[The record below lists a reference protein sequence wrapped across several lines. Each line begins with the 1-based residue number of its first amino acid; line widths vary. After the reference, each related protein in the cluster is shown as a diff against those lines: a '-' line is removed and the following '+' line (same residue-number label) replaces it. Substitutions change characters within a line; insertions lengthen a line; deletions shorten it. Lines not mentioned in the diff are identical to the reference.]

1 MMKTLYMIGGTMGV
15 GKTTVCQQLKQ
26 DLPNSVFLDGDW
38 CWDASPFQVTDE
50 TKAMVT
56 NNICYVLNN
65 FLKCSAYSNNLNRR
79 RCSMAEK
86 FPYEDIVNLPPH
98 ISKKHPQPSMMDR
111 AARFAPFA
119 AITGYEE
126 MVLEEARVTEERVDL
141 DEGALSLLNEKLNMI
156 QEFLDEEPEV
166 TITYFEPDKKKSGG
180 AYITIT
186 GTVKRIDEYEHLV
199 ILTDGKKI
207 RIEDIYA
214 LESDL
219 FYSLGL
225 DE

>member
-1 MMKTLYMIGGTMGV
+1 
-15 GKTTVCQQLKQ
+15 
-26 DLPNSVFLDGDW
+26 
-38 CWDASPFQVTDE
+38 
-50 TKAMVT
+50 
-56 NNICYVLNN
+56 
-65 FLKCSAYSNNLNRR
+65 
-79 RCSMAEK
+79 MAEK
-86 FPYEDIVNLPPH
+86 FPYEDIVNLSPH

-180 AYITIT
+180 AYVNIT
-186 GTVKRIDEYEHLV
+186 GIVKRIDEYEHFV
-199 ILTDGKKI
+199 IMTDGKKI

-214 LESDL
+214 IGSDL

-225 DE
+225 EE

>member
-1 MMKTLYMIGGTMGV
+1 
-15 GKTTVCQQLKQ
+15 
-26 DLPNSVFLDGDW
+26 
-38 CWDASPFQVTDE
+38 
-50 TKAMVT
+50 
-56 NNICYVLNN
+56 
-65 FLKCSAYSNNLNRR
+65 
-79 RCSMAEK
+79 MAEK

-126 MVLEEARVTEERVDL
+126 MVLEEARVTEERMDL
-141 DEGALSLLNEKLNMI
+141 DEGALALLNEKLNMI

-166 TITYFEPDKKKSGG
+166 TIIYFEPDKKKSGG
-180 AYITIT
+180 AYVNIT
-186 GTVKRIDEYEHLV
+186 GIVKRIDEYEHFV
-199 ILTDGKKI
+199 IMTDGKKI

-214 LESDL
+214 IGSDL

-225 DE
+225 EE

>member
-1 MMKTLYMIGGTMGV
+1 
-15 GKTTVCQQLKQ
+15 
-26 DLPNSVFLDGDW
+26 
-38 CWDASPFQVTDE
+38 
-50 TKAMVT
+50 
-56 NNICYVLNN
+56 
-65 FLKCSAYSNNLNRR
+65 
-79 RCSMAEK
+79 MAEK

-126 MVLEEARVTEERVDL
+126 MVLEEARVTEERIDL
-141 DEGALSLLNEKLNMI
+141 DEGSLSLLNEKLNII

-180 AYITIT
+180 TYVTIT
-186 GTVKRIDEYEHLV
+186 GIVKRIDEYEHLV
-199 ILTDGKKI
+199 IMTDGKKI
-207 RIEDIYA
+207 RVEDIYA
-214 LESDL
+214 IGSDL

-225 DE
+225 ED

>member
-1 MMKTLYMIGGTMGV
+1 
-15 GKTTVCQQLKQ
+15 
-26 DLPNSVFLDGDW
+26 
-38 CWDASPFQVTDE
+38 
-50 TKAMVT
+50 
-56 NNICYVLNN
+56 
-65 FLKCSAYSNNLNRR
+65 
-79 RCSMAEK
+79 MAEK

-126 MVLEEARVTEERVDL
+126 MVLEEARVTEERIDL
-141 DEGALSLLNEKLNMI
+141 DEGALALLNEKLNMI

-180 AYITIT
+180 AYVSIT
-186 GTVKRIDEYEHLV
+186 GVVKRIDEYEHLV
-199 ILTDGKKI
+199 IMTDGKKI
-207 RIEDIYA
+207 NIEEIYD
-214 LESDL
+214 LQSDL

-225 DE
+225 D

>member
-1 MMKTLYMIGGTMGV
+1 
-15 GKTTVCQQLKQ
+15 
-26 DLPNSVFLDGDW
+26 
-38 CWDASPFQVTDE
+38 
-50 TKAMVT
+50 
-56 NNICYVLNN
+56 
-65 FLKCSAYSNNLNRR
+65 
-79 RCSMAEK
+79 MAEK

-126 MVLEEARVTEERVDL
+126 MVLEEARVTEERIDL
-141 DEGALSLLNEKLNMI
+141 DEGALALLNEKLNMI

-180 AYITIT
+180 AYVSIA
-186 GTVKRIDEYEHLV
+186 GVVKRIDEYEHLV

-207 RIEDIYA
+207 LIEDIYA
-214 LESDL
+214 IESDL

>member
-1 MMKTLYMIGGTMGV
+1 
-15 GKTTVCQQLKQ
+15 
-26 DLPNSVFLDGDW
+26 
-38 CWDASPFQVTDE
+38 
-50 TKAMVT
+50 
-56 NNICYVLNN
+56 
-65 FLKCSAYSNNLNRR
+65 
-79 RCSMAEK
+79 MAEK

-180 AYITIT
+180 AYVSIT
-186 GTVKRIDEYEHLV
+186 GVVKRIDEYEHLV
-199 ILTDGKKI
+199 ILADGKKI
-207 RIEDIYA
+207 LIEDIYA
-214 LESDL
+214 IESDL

>member
-1 MMKTLYMIGGTMGV
+1 
-15 GKTTVCQQLKQ
+15 
-26 DLPNSVFLDGDW
+26 
-38 CWDASPFQVTDE
+38 
-50 TKAMVT
+50 
-56 NNICYVLNN
+56 
-65 FLKCSAYSNNLNRR
+65 
-79 RCSMAEK
+79 MAEK

-141 DEGALSLLNEKLNMI
+141 DEGALSFLNEKLNMI
-156 QEFLDEEPEV
+156 REFLDEEPEV

-180 AYITIT
+180 AYVSIA
-186 GTVKRIDEYEHLV
+186 GVVKRIDEYEHLV

-207 RIEDIYA
+207 LIEDIYA
-214 LESDL
+214 IESDL

>member
-1 MMKTLYMIGGTMGV
+1 
-15 GKTTVCQQLKQ
+15 
-26 DLPNSVFLDGDW
+26 
-38 CWDASPFQVTDE
+38 
-50 TKAMVT
+50 
-56 NNICYVLNN
+56 
-65 FLKCSAYSNNLNRR
+65 
-79 RCSMAEK
+79 MAEK

-98 ISKKHPQPSMMDR
+98 ISKRHPQPSMMDR

-126 MVLEEARVTEERVDL
+126 MVLEEARVTEERIDL
-141 DEGALSLLNEKLNMI
+141 DEGSLSLLNEKLNMI

-180 AYITIT
+180 AYVNIT
-186 GTVKRIDEYEHLV
+186 GIVKRIDEYEHFV
-199 ILTDGKKI
+199 IMTDGKKI

-214 LESDL
+214 IGSDL

-225 DE
+225 EE

>member
-1 MMKTLYMIGGTMGV
+1 
-15 GKTTVCQQLKQ
+15 
-26 DLPNSVFLDGDW
+26 
-38 CWDASPFQVTDE
+38 
-50 TKAMVT
+50 
-56 NNICYVLNN
+56 
-65 FLKCSAYSNNLNRR
+65 
-79 RCSMAEK
+79 MAEK

-98 ISKKHPQPSMMDR
+98 ISKRHPQPSMMDR

-126 MVLEEARVTEERVDL
+126 MVLEEARVTEERIDL
-141 DEGALSLLNEKLNMI
+141 DEGTLSLLNEKLNMI

-180 AYITIT
+180 AYVSIT
-186 GTVKRIDEYEHLV
+186 GVVKRIDEYEHFV
-199 ILTDGKKI
+199 IMTDGKKI

-214 LESDL
+214 IGSDL

-225 DE
+225 EE

>member
-1 MMKTLYMIGGTMGV
+1 
-15 GKTTVCQQLKQ
+15 
-26 DLPNSVFLDGDW
+26 
-38 CWDASPFQVTDE
+38 
-50 TKAMVT
+50 
-56 NNICYVLNN
+56 
-65 FLKCSAYSNNLNRR
+65 
-79 RCSMAEK
+79 MAEK

-98 ISKKHPQPSMMDR
+98 ISKRHPQPSMMDR

-126 MVLEEARVTEERVDL
+126 MVLEEARVTEERIDL
-141 DEGALSLLNEKLNMI
+141 DEGTLSLLNEKLNMI

-180 AYITIT
+180 AYVNIT
-186 GTVKRIDEYEHLV
+186 GIVKRIDEYEHFV
-199 ILTDGKKI
+199 IMTDGKKI

-214 LESDL
+214 MGSDL

-225 DE
+225 EE

>member
-1 MMKTLYMIGGTMGV
+1 
-15 GKTTVCQQLKQ
+15 
-26 DLPNSVFLDGDW
+26 
-38 CWDASPFQVTDE
+38 
-50 TKAMVT
+50 
-56 NNICYVLNN
+56 
-65 FLKCSAYSNNLNRR
+65 
-79 RCSMAEK
+79 MAEK
-86 FPYEDIVNLPPH
+86 YPYEDIVNLPPH

-166 TITYFEPDKKKSGG
+166 TITYFEPDKKKDGG
-180 AYITIT
+180 AYISIT
-186 GTVKRIDEYEHLV
+186 GTVKRIDEYERIVLMS
-199 ILTDGKKI
+199 DDKKI
-207 RIEDIYA
+207 KIDEIYA
-214 LESDL
+214 IESDL

-225 DE
+225 E